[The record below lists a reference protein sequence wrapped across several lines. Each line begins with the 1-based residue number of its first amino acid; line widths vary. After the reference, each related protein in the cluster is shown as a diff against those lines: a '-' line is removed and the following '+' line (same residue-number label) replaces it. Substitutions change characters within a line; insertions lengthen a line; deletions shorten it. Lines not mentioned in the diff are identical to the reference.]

1 VLTFGGETLVLTHDV
16 LVEGV
21 HVLPASD
28 PADIAWKLVAVNL
41 SDLAAKGAEPVGIL
55 LGHMLG
61 EGDARFIEGLR
72 EVLAAYDVPLLGGD
86 TVKGGSQRSW
96 GVTALGRATHVPVPS
111 RSGAQARDGV
121 FVTGTLGAAML
132 GHDALTGGAQAGTA
146 AYLRPLPLLAEGR
159 ALAPLVTAM
168 MDISDGLLLD
178 AWRLGNASGV
188 TLDLQS
194 ASIPVAVE
202 ARRDECLRWGD
213 DYQLLFTA
221 PTDTPLP
228 LAASRIG
235 TVAPLGD
242 GPLRLDGRLLSPE
255 SGLGYTHG

>member
-1 VLTFGGETLVLTHDV
+1 MLTHDV

-21 HVLPASD
+21 HVLPGSD
-28 PADIAWKLVAVNL
+28 SADIAWKLVAVNL

-61 EGDARFIEGLR
+61 ENDARFIEGLR
-72 EVLAAYDVPLLGGD
+72 AVLDAYDVPLLGGD
-86 TVKGGSQRSW
+86 TVKGGAQRSW

-111 RSGAQARDGV
+111 RSGAQLGDGV

-132 GHDALTGGAQAGTA
+132 GHDALASVGEADTA

-168 MDISDGLLLD
+168 MDVSDGLLLD
-178 AWRLGNASGV
+178 AWRLGTASAV
-188 TLDLQS
+188 TLDLDS
-194 ASIPVAVE
+194 ASIPVADM

-221 PTDTPLP
+221 PAGSTLP
-228 LAASRIG
+228 VAASRIG
-235 TVAPLGD
+235 SVVALEH
-242 GPLRLDGRLLSPE
+242 GPLRLDGRFLTPE
-255 SGLGYTHG
+255 DGLGYSHG